1 MDNPSPVRPA
11 AWVLA
16 VGFKDGQRSR
26 RGGGHENGVVHAAV
40 HVAGPPL
47 LDLFIGEMNDA
58 RLVGNFG
65 KIYDRVGFESVPE
78 HLSVE
83 LHGSW
88 RSVQRA
94 GDVRTGDAQPDQPEH
109 FELADADVAQD
120 APGIA
125 RGHADM
131 RVVPQFEILL
141 SGFDGVRTDA
151 DGAWGPIVDQE
162 AVRAEMEAA
171 VQELQKAD
179 DLGSAPEL
187 GVDALR
193 RMAAASIEKRM
204 QAGVR

>member
-1 MDNPSPVRPA
+1 
-11 AWVLA
+11 
-16 VGFKDGQRSR
+16 
-26 RGGGHENGVVHAAV
+26 
-40 HVAGPPL
+40 
-47 LDLFIGEMNDA
+47 
-58 RLVGNFG
+58 
-65 KIYDRVGFESVPE
+65 
-78 HLSVE
+78 
-83 LHGSW
+83 
-88 RSVQRA
+88 
-94 GDVRTGDAQPDQPEH
+94 
-109 FELADADVAQD
+109 
-120 APGIA
+120 
-125 RGHADM
+125 M